1 MHSVH
6 KSMYHCVPLKHMY
19 THIITHIYV
28 PFACT
33 WYIWCCIVVK
43 LNRINCTFLCYLN
56 VHYMY
61 STIGHGFCSC
71 TFSLQHS
78 CSVLSFLWQENVQFE
93 NEHET
98 LLLKKK
104 GEGVIFFSED
114 KTIFLHKNSF
124 FLGLGHILLKFSH

>member
-78 CSVLSFLWQENVQFE
+78 FRSQLSPTGKCPNWKWTRNFAVE
-93 NEHET
+93 
-98 LLLKKK
+98 KK